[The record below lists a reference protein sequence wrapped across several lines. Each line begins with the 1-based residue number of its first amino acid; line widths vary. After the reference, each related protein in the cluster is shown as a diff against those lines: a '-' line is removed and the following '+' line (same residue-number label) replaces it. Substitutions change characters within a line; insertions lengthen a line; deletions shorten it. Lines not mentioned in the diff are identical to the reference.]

1 VLREL
6 LDALTRFVAWTRRHQ
21 QVVPAAGVVKV
32 NLGSGLTV
40 ADGWINFD
48 SSLNAIF
55 ASWPRPLL
63 RVVYRLARQSRWHS
77 SDEYVSIL
85 KRHRFVNH
93 NLAYGIPLPS
103 ESADYVY
110 SSHFLEHLP
119 KDVGEGLIRE
129 AHRILKPGGTL
140 RVCVPDLELAISEY
154 VHGNKERALDFFYE
168 WSLPGY
174 FSKHQYMYD
183 FDLLNSLFSSVGF
196 CSVERCAYRQGR
208 TPDLIVLDNRAG
220 ETLFVEARR

>member
-1 VLREL
+1 M
-6 LDALTRFVAWTRRHQ
+6 RRHQ
-21 QVVPAAGVVKV
+21 KVVPFTGVVKV

-55 ASWPRPLL
+55 ANWPLPFLKL
-63 RVVYRLARQSRWHS
+63 VYRFATQSRWHT
-77 SDEYVSIL
+77 SDEYISIL

-119 KDVGEGLIRE
+119 KDVGERLIHE

-140 RVCVPDLELAISEY
+140 RICVPDLELAIAEY
-154 VHGNKERALDFFYE
+154 VHGNKERALDYFYE
-168 WSLPGY
+168 WSVPGH
-174 FSKHQYMYD
+174 FNKHQYMYD
-183 FDLLNSLFSSVGF
+183 FDLLSSLFKSVGF
-196 CSVERCAYRQGR
+196 RSVERCAYRQGL
-208 TPDLIVLDNRAG
+208 TPDLIVLDNRAD
-220 ETLFVEARR
+220 ETLFVEGRK